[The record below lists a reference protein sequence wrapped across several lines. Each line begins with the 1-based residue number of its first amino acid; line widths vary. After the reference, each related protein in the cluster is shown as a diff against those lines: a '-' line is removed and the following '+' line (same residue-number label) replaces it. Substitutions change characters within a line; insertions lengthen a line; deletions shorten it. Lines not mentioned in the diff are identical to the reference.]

1 MKTYSINNIK
11 LLKPASRLIIVFVLT
26 MIISGGIL
34 TYLSIN
40 SISNFR
46 ELTEKKI
53 TEEQVSIAAALSENF
68 RQVLQKAAEN
78 FTDAAI
84 HNPDT
89 TTVIQYPFIISR
101 TNGFIR
107 PWFVESRNP
116 GSERISSE
124 AYSQSIRRAE
134 MKEFRN
140 RDYQAAA
147 YHYQS
152 SHAYARTREDSA
164 RSINGL
170 ARIYSKM
177 GDDART
183 VSYYSVITSEF
194 YSVLDNNGF
203 PYVYYAILNILG
215 QRDPALTDMVLPE
228 IEAFL
233 SRSVKGS
240 IPLNNST
247 AEILD
252 SIRSRLDTYP
262 DLSVHRFTV
271 LNNQIR
277 IISNRLRFLDEF
289 GQVIKVT
296 LREGPGTESSS
307 KLGDYLALDGLSDDS
322 DKLLLMNPDLE
333 PVTGFCI
340 DPDSVWSLIMGIDYC
355 ENTEFEYQIKQ
366 VDKLAGEYAN
376 GQLTLMAGLS
386 SFFPSHTIMI
396 SLKDEDLVDIYVK
409 RRSWAYGIALLL
421 LLGAMLLGVLLI
433 LRDILREKRL
443 SILRSEF
450 VSNVTHDLKTP
461 LTSIHLYTESI
472 LLDRVSKSKDKK
484 EYLQIILVETE
495 RLRRIINNI
504 LDFSKQEQGK
514 VEYKSEKVNVS
525 ELIRS
530 ALKDL
535 NYWLEE
541 KSFSVRT
548 ELGEDVHIKAD
559 YDALKQVVINLL
571 DNAIK
576 YSGENREIIV
586 RLKSDTNFIKIEF
599 EDKGIGIPS
608 DQLEAIFEKFYRV
621 NHAVLKGVGGTGVG
635 LTVVKAIV
643 EGHQGEILVE
653 SIPDEGSKFTVLLK
667 TS

>member
-203 PYVYYAILNILG
+203 PYVYYAILNILR
-215 QRDPALTDMVLPE
+215 QNDPAQNDRVLPE

-233 SRSVKGS
+233 SRLLKGS

-252 SIRSRLDTYP
+252 SIRSRLDTYT
-262 DLSVHRFTV
+262 DLTDHR
-271 LNNQIR
+271 LMGLDNQIR
-277 IISNRLRFLDEF
+277 IISNRLQFIDEY
-289 GQVIKVT
+289 GQAIKIS
-296 LREGPGTESSS
+296 LREGPGPESPL
-307 KLGDYLALDGLSDDS
+307 KLGKYIAMDGTSEYS
-322 DKLLLMNPDLE
+322 EKLILIDPDLE
-333 PVTGFCI
+333 PVIGFCI
-340 DPDSVWSLIMGIDYC
+340 DSDSIWSVIMGIDYC
-355 ENTEFEYQIKQ
+355 ENTEFKYQIGLEDKQ
-366 VDKLAGEYAN
+366 ASEYPN
-376 GQLTLMAGLS
+376 GGLTLSTRLS
-386 SFFPSHTIMI
+386 LFFPSH
-396 SLKDEDLVDIYVK
+396 
-409 RRSWAYGIALLL
+409 RS
-421 LLGAMLLGVLLI
+421 
-433 LRDILREKRL
+433 
-443 SILRSEF
+443 
-450 VSNVTHDLKTP
+450 
-461 LTSIHLYTESI
+461 
-472 LLDRVSKSKDKK
+472 
-484 EYLQIILVETE
+484 
-495 RLRRIINNI
+495 
-504 LDFSKQEQGK
+504 
-514 VEYKSEKVNVS
+514 
-525 ELIRS
+525 
-530 ALKDL
+530 
-535 NYWLEE
+535 
-541 KSFSVRT
+541 
-548 ELGEDVHIKAD
+548 
-559 YDALKQVVINLL
+559 
-571 DNAIK
+571 
-576 YSGENREIIV
+576 
-586 RLKSDTNFIKIEF
+586 
-599 EDKGIGIPS
+599 
-608 DQLEAIFEKFYRV
+608 
-621 NHAVLKGVGGTGVG
+621 
-635 LTVVKAIV
+635 
-643 EGHQGEILVE
+643 
-653 SIPDEGSKFTVLLK
+653 
-667 TS
+667 